1 MVSAL
6 SGQHI
11 GLRGHDEVVPM
22 KATDLVGPPGDRD
35 TPPLGEEGGMV
46 TLRLGE
52 SADLVREAQRVGEVQ
67 EVEDPLEPGDPITL
81 QQLPG

>member
-1 MVSAL
+1 MAVMTCAWIAL
-6 SGQHI
+6 VLSVLGAVGVGVI
-11 GLRGHDEVVPM
+11 LTLGG
-22 KATDLVGPPGDRD
+22 ATV
-35 TPPLGEEGGMV
+35 EEGGMV

>member
-1 MVSAL
+1 
-6 SGQHI
+6 
-11 GLRGHDEVVPM
+11 
-22 KATDLVGPPGDRD
+22 
-35 TPPLGEEGGMV
+35 MV